1 MAPSTRRKSQLQ
13 PQTLDPELA
22 GPSTSK
28 IGLHCAQCDNEL
40 GLFNNEWVRL
50 TKSYVL
56 AAKPGT
62 HSGTEVGQKT
72 QVVPNGALQQTVQGC
87 TVVEVV
93 CISCLATVGQFC
105 KAVPTTEQEYLLGQ
119 YFYKLPK
126 IYLKL
131 GGTDKKVEP
140 TFTPSADG
148 SQPRSSMAPRT
159 SRPSVAAASEPGLSQ
174 TPSRLIGTS
183 SQVQPASEPQPHPS
197 LHSEPRNGLVPTSN
211 DESSLLEMRLR
222 TYEERLA
229 SQSARLQQ
237 QDTQIHLLT
246 SLVNSFR
253 DSMEDMKASL
263 RELRS
268 RSGVL
273 QTESLSR
280 SSLVGATHAPG
291 TGTTHAHSGSGEVE
305 QLRAENARMKARLEG
320 IASAMGVEIESPSPA
335 VLDERPNESS
345 RNILGKRKRFEINA
359 ASASIVSSTSAQKR
373 RISTLP
379 PAALRAGHSEE
390 DRNDEA
396 ERTNTTVSDPFL
408 QPKNLEARQPDD
420 ERQSLPSKDRVLKP
434 HRGEIN
440 RLPTGGPKAFAD
452 LDPVPHSRSRFSVP
466 ETVEFS
472 DDDLAVGLYP
482 RKANNNANRGRE
494 QTQDNLGKV
503 QHDAPL
509 RAVPPKRPRGR
520 PRKVAK
526 EPTETNEQQSVAPIC
541 AVTKPVRS
549 PGEADVEAENG
560 KGVDHPEQD
569 LPPAMHTPPL
579 EGDGTGMTNGAK
591 KAPSNSVPDTED
603 ELASSAEQVIGT
615 TPSATAGKADEL
627 ETPSTSE
634 ASKTN
639 RKQRMEEILRRD
651 QLAKEAMELDD

>member
-1 MAPSTRRKSQLQ
+1 MAPSTRRKSQIQ
-13 PQTLDPELA
+13 PQTLDPKLA
-22 GPSTSK
+22 SPSTSK

-40 GLFNNEWVRL
+40 GLSNNEWVRL

-56 AAKPGT
+56 AATPGT
-62 HSGTEVGQKT
+62 HSGTEVGHKT
-72 QVVPNGALQQTVQGC
+72 QVVPNGALHQTVQGC

-93 CISCLATVGQFC
+93 CTSCLAPVGQFC
-105 KAVPTTEQEYLLGQ
+105 RAVPTTEQEYLLGQ

-131 GGTDKKVEP
+131 SGTNKKVKP
-140 TFTPSADG
+140 IFTRAADG
-148 SQPRSSMAPRT
+148 SQPRSSMAPRE
-159 SRPSVAAASEPGLSQ
+159 SRPSVAAASTPGLSQ
-174 TPSRLIGTS
+174 TSSRLISTP
-183 SQVQPASEPQPHPS
+183 SQIQPVSESQPHPS
-197 LHSEPRNGLVPTSN
+197 LHSQQRNGLDPTLN
-211 DESSLLEMRLR
+211 DESSLLELRLR

-263 RELRS
+263 RDLRS
-268 RSGVL
+268 RSGIL
-273 QTESLSR
+273 QTDPLSR
-280 SSLVGATHAPG
+280 NSLFGATHTPG

-320 IASAMGVEIESPSPA
+320 IASAMGVELESPSPA
-335 VLDERPNESS
+335 VLDERPNGSS
-345 RNILGKRKRFEINA
+345 RDLLGKRKRFEIHA
-359 ASASIVSSTSAQKR
+359 GSASIVSSTSAQKR

-379 PAALRAGHSEE
+379 PAASKAGQSEE
-390 DRNDEA
+390 DHNDEA
-396 ERTNTTVSDPFL
+396 ERTNTTVSDPLL

-434 HRGEIN
+434 HRREIN
-440 RLPTGGPKAFAD
+440 RLPTGSPKTFAD
-452 LDPVPHSRSRFSVP
+452 LDPVPHSRSRLSVA

-472 DDDLAVGLYP
+472 DDDLAVDLYL
-482 RKANNNANRGRE
+482 RKANNNANLGRE

-503 QHDAPL
+503 QHHAPL

-526 EPTETNEQQSVAPIC
+526 EPTETNDQQSVAPIS

-549 PGEADVEAENG
+549 TGEADVAAENG
-560 KGVDHPEQD
+560 TGVDHPEQD
-569 LPPAMHTPPL
+569 LPPAMHTPLL
-579 EGDGTGMTNGAK
+579 EGDGTGVTKGAK

-603 ELASSAEQVIGT
+603 ELVSSAEQLTGT
-615 TPSATAGKADEL
+615 TPSATAEKADEL
-627 ETPSTSE
+627 ETSSTSE
-634 ASKTN
+634 ANKTS

-651 QLAKEAMELDD
+651 QLAKEAMEMDD